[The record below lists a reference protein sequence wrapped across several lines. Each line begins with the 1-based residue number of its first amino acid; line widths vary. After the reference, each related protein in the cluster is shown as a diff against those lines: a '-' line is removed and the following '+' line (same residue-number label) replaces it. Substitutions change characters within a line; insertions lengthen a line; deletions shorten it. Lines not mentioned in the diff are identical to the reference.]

1 MKRLVTL
8 SVFTGVV
15 WGSTVL
21 GGDLPSLAQG
31 KELFNSTELGTNG
44 KSCATCH
51 PDGKRLQGVAA
62 LADDDLAA
70 TINACLSGP
79 LQAKP
84 LDPGSADMKSLML
97 YLKGFA
103 NSGK

>member
-15 WGSTVL
+15 WGSSVL
-21 GGDLPSLAQG
+21 GGDLPSAARG
-31 KELFNSTELGTNG
+31 KELFDSKELGTNG
-44 KSCATCH
+44 MSCSTCH

-62 LADDDLAA
+62 LADEDLAA
-70 TINACLSGP
+70 TVNACLSGP
-79 LQAKP
+79 LKGKT
-84 LDPGSADMKSLML
+84 LDPGSTDMKSLML

-103 NSGK
+103 NPVK